1 MSGLVAN
8 ADENVLFFFFFIIG
22 GWFATYTRSV
32 DEPASVTDNTRK

>member
-8 ADENVLFFFFFIIG
+8 ADENVLFSIIG